1 MKLNA
6 IRLLLFSTATALI
19 VACGGDAAEP
29 VSSLTP
35 YPMHTTALT
44 PLPKFTPTPV
54 PTSTNLSMPEQKST
68 PPPWGLLASLPIEV
82 SAVLATGP
90 LLNDQRTF
98 TGFGMPKTGSPE
110 EVSPQ
115 WEFAALPGSSAL
127 APVTGYVVA
136 INTLWSDDW
145 TIWISADGEDS
156 WVWELEH
163 VIDVQV
169 AVGDFVEAGQQIA
182 TASVFGGRNTAL
194 VELGLLKG
202 GRTPTHYCPLLYVDK
217 DASSSIKA
225 GLDEIRKENLER
237 LKSYSNVIIPIND
250 PNGQSCWTDLPV
262 FGKP

>member
-1 MKLNA
+1 MNLRLTISFILPA
-6 IRLLLFSTATALI
+6 VFMLLL
-19 VACGGDAAEP
+19 VGCGGGAEP
-29 VSSLTP
+29 ISNPTP
-35 YPMHTTALT
+35 YPAD
-44 PLPKFTPTPV
+44 TPV
-54 PTSTNLSMPEQKST
+54 PASTAVPEPTSTPVPPTPT

-145 TIWISADGEDS
+145 TIWISADGEGS
-156 WVWELEH
+156 WVWEIEH

-169 AVGDFVEAGQQIA
+169 EVGDFVEAGQQIA

-217 DASSSIKA
+217 DASSSINA

-237 LKSYSNVIIPIND
+237 LKTYSNVIIPTND
-250 PNGQSCWTDLPV
+250 PDGQSCWTDLPV